1 MKKYISIILSAT
13 LIIGTVFTP
22 GIQAK
27 QQHKHSNANNAN
39 LLNTYGKVFG
49 KVGTT

>member
-1 MKKYISIILSAT
+1 MKKYVNIILSAL
-13 LIIGTVFTP
+13 LIICTFFTS

-27 QQHKHSNANNAN
+27 AATTSNAN

-49 KVGTT
+49 KVGTTLS